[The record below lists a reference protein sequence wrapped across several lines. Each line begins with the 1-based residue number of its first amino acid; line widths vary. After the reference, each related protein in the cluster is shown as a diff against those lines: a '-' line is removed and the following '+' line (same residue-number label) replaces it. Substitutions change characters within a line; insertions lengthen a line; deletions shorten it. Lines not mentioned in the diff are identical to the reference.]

1 MRLAGLFLYALLAT
15 PTLAQTPVPPAR
27 PTLALAKENAAPFGP
42 IAALP
47 LPPRPALGSAPF
59 RQLASEE
66 AAKAGLPYALVDA
79 VMKIESGYDPS
90 VVGGVGEIGLMQVR
104 PGTAAMLG
112 FKGLPG
118 QLADPA
124 TNIHYGA
131 TYLGQAWHLT
141 KGDVCRTL
149 MKYRAGHG
157 EEMMSALSLSYC
169 ARARAHLVAVGS
181 PLAAMITPTDI
192 VAVKIAVADASKAAA
207 VPGRGRARSGK
218 AFWAALEAKV
228 GRINARLEARWKRVA
243 AR

>member
-1 MRLAGLFLYALLAT
+1 MRLVGSMLLVALST
-15 PTLAQTPVPPAR
+15 PTLAQSSAPPTPPLPTERPAPATPR
-27 PTLALAKENAAPFGP
+27 PVF
-42 IAALP
+42 P
-47 LPPRPALGSAPF
+47 LPPRPAPGAAPF
-59 RQLASEE
+59 RELAEAA

-131 TYLGQAWHLT
+131 TYLGQAWHMT

-149 MKYRAGHG
+149 MKYRAGTG
-157 EEMMSALSLSYC
+157 EEMMSALSASYC

-181 PLAAMITPTDI
+181 PLAAMITPSTL
-192 VAVKIAVADASKAAA
+192 VAVKFADADPIKAPA

-218 AFWAALEAKV
+218 AFWAVLEAKV
-228 GRINARLEARWKRVA
+228 KRINARLEAKWNRVA